1 MFPPRCC
8 EKPIPLSSVRS
19 HLTPDLIQLF
29 NEKTIEFG
37 TLNRV
42 YCSNPRCSRF
52 LAAQQEKTMSYSS
65 PRILTC
71 PAPEC
76 KTKTCNSCKAHVDS
90 STGPSHACQKDADDQ
105 DVLALAKQVQ
115 WARCPGCEA
124 LVELNLGCFHMT
136 CRCKTE
142 FCYRCQEKWKSCR
155 CPQWDAQMP
164 LQRVG
169 PPPRHIA
176 LEEPRRNQ
184 PTLPSP
190 SRPRTPRT
198 SFTAFGDGVHE
209 VPVRDRQ
216 ILRTPGE

>member
-8 EKPIPLSSVRS
+8 GRPIPLQSVRS
-19 HLTPDLIQLF
+19 HLTRELIQLF
-29 NEKTIEFG
+29 EAKTIEFG
-37 TLNRV
+37 TPNRV

-52 LAAQQEKTMSYSS
+52 LAAQQGKAMDHFSS
-65 PRILTC
+65 RIRTC
-71 PAPEC
+71 LAPGC
-76 KTKTCNSCKAHVDS
+76 KAETCISCKAGVDRGTSSFHV
-90 STGPSHACQKDADDQ
+90 CQKDADNQ
-105 DVLALAKQVQ
+105 DVLALAKQAE

-169 PPPRHIA
+169 PPPRHIV
-176 LEEPRRNQ
+176 LEEPRQNQ

-190 SRPRTPRT
+190 SRPRT